1 MKWILRILA
10 APVVALLALF
20 VSACALLLKMSA
32 YVLGLLGSILALLS
46 ILVLLTGAIKNG
58 IIVLTMAFL
67 ISPLGLPMLAAWLL
81 GKISGLRYLIQD
93 TVYG

>member
-1 MKWILRILA
+1 
-10 APVVALLALF
+10 
-20 VSACALLLKMSA
+20 
-32 YVLGLLGSILALLS
+32 
-46 ILVLLTGAIKNG
+46 LTGAIKNN
-58 IIVLTMAFL
+58 IIVLAMTFL